1 MIAPAP
7 LHSAQW
13 EAILEGQGHHP
24 CPGVTIE
31 FGREIRPAKGA
42 TPRQYVTI
50 FRPAKIATPA
60 PGLVAFHGGGFF
72 VGDPNGAGARAK
84 TLALT
89 CGIITVSA
97 SYRVGSA
104 ERPTGTAILDDAS
117 SAFSW
122 VHAQSGALGLDPARI
137 AVAGESAGVLL
148 AGHLAV
154 RSPWM
159 LPTLEHAA
167 LPHPVAFYAQWGPV
181 DFVSR
186 WYDKGENPGAERN
199 ILGPGGYAVE
209 PGLYHQ
215 LSVLTHTVR
224 RSLPPRTLYLWSKG
238 RRGSGPA
245 GPSGSGGL
253 ASWRGTRGA
262 NGLAK
267 YRPPCGGGQPCGART
282 ISAQHRRFCRGPSF
296 SPQRNT
302 RSFVNR
308 TLFLSP
314 KSQLRLVS

>member
-13 EAILEGQGHHP
+13 EAILEGQGHDP

-154 RSPWM
+154 RSPWV
-159 LPTLEHAA
+159 LPTPEHAA

-224 RSLPPRTLYLWSKG
+224 RSLPPALFIYG
-238 RRGSGPA
+238 RKDAVVQARQGRQ
-245 GPSGSGGL
+245 GL
-253 ASWRGTRGA
+253 AAWQAGGA
-262 NGLAK
+262 HAELMVLPNIGHHVEGDNRAERAQFVHNIAAFAAAHHLAP
-267 YRPPCGGGQPCGART
+267 REIP
-282 ISAQHRRFCRGPSF
+282 GP
-296 SPQRNT
+296 
-302 RSFVNR
+302 
-308 TLFLSP
+308 L
-314 KSQLRLVS
+314 